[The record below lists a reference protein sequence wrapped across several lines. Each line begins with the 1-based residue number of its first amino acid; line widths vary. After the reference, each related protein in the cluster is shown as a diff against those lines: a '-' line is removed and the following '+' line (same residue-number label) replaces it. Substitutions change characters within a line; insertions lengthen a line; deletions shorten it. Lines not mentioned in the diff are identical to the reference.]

1 MKKLMTA
8 ALAGLMAMSM
18 STTALAGQ
26 WQQDAVGWW
35 YQNDNSSYLKDGWSW
50 VDGKCYYFTPEGY
63 CLTGTQTPDGYTVDE
78 TGAWVVDGV
87 VQTQAEAPAAEAPA
101 ADTNRPTV
109 LLGTST
115 VTIPDGYWLFQ
126 AYDNDISLLSKDL
139 NVILIISLTGI
150 RENGKKVSAAGAD
163 GLTLDRCIGTTWE
176 YPLTGVDKQLANGTW
191 RCYDYPVDAIPSQPG
206 KLRFYAKP
214 FGDDLIFILFKGE
227 LTGVDTDSIVGNN
240 LP

>member
-1 MKKLMTA
+1 MMKKLMTA

-35 YQNDNSSYLKDGWSW
+35 YQNDDSSYLKDGWSW

-87 VQTQAEAPAAEAPA
+87 VQTQAEAPA

-163 GLTLDRCIGTTWE
+163 GLTLDRCIGQTKIQCWA
-176 YPLTGVDKQLANGTW
+176 LTAATV
-191 RCYDYPVDAIPSQPG
+191 PIM
-206 KLRFYAKP
+206 
-214 FGDDLIFILFKGE
+214 
-227 LTGVDTDSIVGNN
+227 
-240 LP
+240 

>member
-1 MKKLMTA
+1 MKKKLMTTV
-8 ALAGLMAMSM
+8 LAGFMAMSM

-26 WQQDAVGWW
+26 WQQDGVGWW
-35 YQNDNSSYLKDGWSW
+35 YRNDDSSYLKDGWSW

-87 VQTQAEAPAAEAPA
+87 VQTQAKAPA

-115 VTIPDGYWLFQ
+115 VTIPDGYWLYES
-126 AYDNDISLLSKDL
+126 YDNIITLLRTDL
-139 NVILIISLTGI
+139 DVILIISLIGI
-150 RENGKKVSAAGAD
+150 GENGKEVSAAGAD
-163 GLTLDRCIGTTWE
+163 GLTLDRCMETIWG
-176 YPLTGVDKQLANGTW
+176 YPITGVDKQLANGTW
-191 RCYDYPVDAIPSQPG
+191 RFYDYPVDAIPSLPG
-206 KLRFYAKP
+206 ELRFYDKP
-214 FGDDLIFILFKGE
+214 LGDDLILIMFNGE
-227 LTGVDTDSIVGNN
+227 LTGVDTDSIVQNN